1 MPVRWNRI
9 VPNKLLPIAI
19 YNGYSVS
26 RQLLFK
32 YSVRVNVS
40 AGLGELEVKDVGK
53 LDSGTYA
60 CHQLNSSVNNAVFHL
75 YVAGKPCLFFFL
87 SQHFSKCSPNIT
99 AMQKVHSITVISKL
113 RYTARSQNKKK
124 RK

>member
-1 MPVRWNRI
+1 VTVVATSSARFRCKTNSAMPVRWNRI
-9 VPNKLLPIAI
+9 VPNKLLPIPI
-19 YNGYSVS
+19 YNGYFVS

-75 YVAGKPCLFFFL
+75 YVAGKPCLFFFSFAAL
-87 SQHFSKCSPNIT
+87 Q
-99 AMQKVHSITVISKL
+99 
-113 RYTARSQNKKK
+113 
-124 RK
+124 